1 MSKDKKFSSVLKLS
15 MSSPELLMSPP
26 FLKYLEKESIKKKI
40 DPMLFFKNNKKYLK
54 KIKH

>member
-1 MSKDKKFSSVLKLS
+1 MSKDKKFSSILKLS
-15 MSSPELLMSPP
+15 MSSPELLVSPP
-26 FLKYLEKESIKKKI
+26 FLQYLEKESIKKKI